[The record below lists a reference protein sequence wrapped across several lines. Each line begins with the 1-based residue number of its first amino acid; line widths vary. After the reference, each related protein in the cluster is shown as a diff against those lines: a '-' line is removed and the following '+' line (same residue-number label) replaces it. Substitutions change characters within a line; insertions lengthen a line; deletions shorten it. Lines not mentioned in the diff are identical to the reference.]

1 MENYET
7 GRQNHNF
14 FDDGTGEFLKRKTVR
29 VIEEVEDYIDIKI
42 PKKHRINNGRFIT
55 LFQECLNDIICNANL
70 SKNEMQLLIYLIAN
84 ANYQGSVNLTYKEL
98 VTNLKLDTG
107 NISKAVKGLVNRN
120 IIIKS
125 TSNGNKYKKQPN
137 FYDLSLNNDRL
148 NYNLAWKGKNKD
160 YKQVQGKDP
169 VIIHQLLENKKNE
182 LFPNETI

>member
-1 MENYET
+1 
-7 GRQNHNF
+7 
-14 FDDGTGEFLKRKTVR
+14 
-29 VIEEVEDYIDIKI
+29 
-42 PKKHRINNGRFIT
+42 
-55 LFQECLNDIICNANL
+55 
-70 SKNEMQLLIYLIAN
+70 MQLLIYLIAN

-98 VTNLKLDTG
+98 ETNLKLFKA
-107 NISKAVKGLVNRN
+107 NISTAVKGLINRN

-137 FYDLSLNNDRL
+137 FYDLSLNIDRL

-169 VIIHQLLENKKNE
+169 EIIHQPLLENKKNE